1 MKSNYQCM
9 PEFLLDI
16 NHISQSHENVLE
28 ECQKMVCQFQEYPN
42 TILTIDFSN
51 CDFLYP
57 DYALILLCAIK
68 YIESKGTEV
77 HGKIKLDKN
86 KSIYAFLL
94 KMDFFKNLNLELPKI
109 ENPYTDN
116 SFIEI
121 QRYTSENQ
129 IEVLHKIILMLREK
143 SNMDDDVFTGLD
155 YCLNEILDNILNHS
169 KENEGWVV
177 AQYFGKL
184 NQIRLMVVDHGIG
197 IQKALNEKH
206 NFNEDEALQKCIIS
220 GVTNGRG
227 QGHGLYA
234 TSLFAKENKGWLSIV
249 SGNYKLDVSENETS
263 ISQIKHWQGT
273 CVYLRINT
281 NIEVDYKLFTSDKFD
296 QKQQLFEDL
305 FE

>member
-1 MKSNYQCM
+1 MY
-9 PEFLLDI
+9 EFFLNI
-16 NHISQSHENVLE
+16 NHLSQSHENVLE
-28 ECQKMVCQFQEYPN
+28 ECQKLVCQFQEYPD
-42 TILTIDFSN
+42 TTLIIDFSD

-68 YIESKGTEV
+68 FIESQGIEV

-94 KMDFFKNLNLELPKI
+94 KMDFFKNLNIELPKI
-109 ENPYTDN
+109 DNPYADN

-121 QRYTSENQ
+121 QKYTSENQ

-169 KENEGWVV
+169 KEKSGWVV

-206 NFNEDEALQKCIIS
+206 NFSEEEAIQKCIIS

-234 TSLFAKENKGWLSIV
+234 TSLFAKENKGWLSII
-249 SGNYKLDVSENETS
+249 SGNYKLDVSENETF
-263 ISQIKHWQGT
+263 INKIKYWQGT